1 MKQIAN
7 GFTLLNLVFGCMA
20 IVAAIEPGLT
30 TTMDADGISTFV
42 ILPEKIYLA
51 SVFIGCAAVIDFL
64 DGFIARLLNAASPM
78 GKELD
83 SLADVVSF
91 GVAPGMIAM
100 QFLKL
105 SFAKNTAGMDAN
117 LIWLLPAFLL
127 PVAGAIRLA
136 RFNLDTSSFTYFKGV
151 PIPAGGILVA
161 SFPLI
166 YWFSDNET
174 VNALLTN
181 TTFWYAIILV
191 VSGLMVSTLPMFS
204 LKFKHFSIQ
213 KDWPVVLLA
222 VLTLIG
228 SFLIGWL
235 TVPIIFV
242 LYVLLSL
249 FTLKKKKNNTVK
261 ADTA

>member
-20 IVAAIEPGLT
+20 IVVAIGPGLT

-64 DGFIARLLNAASPM
+64 DGFIARLLNASSPM

-100 QFLKL
+100 QFLRL
-105 SFAKNTAGMDAN
+105 CFAKDATGIDTN

-136 RFNLDTSSFTYFKGV
+136 RFNLDTASSTYFKGV
-151 PIPAGGILVA
+151 PIPAAGILIA

-166 YWFSDNET
+166 YWFSNSVA
-174 VNALLTN
+174 VNTLLTN
-181 TTFWYAIILV
+181 AAFWYILVLV
-191 VSGLMVSTLPMFS
+191 VSGLMVSRFPMFS
-204 LKFKHFSIQ
+204 LKFKHFSLQ
-213 KDWPVVLLA
+213 KDWPIVLLA
-222 VLTLIG
+222 ILAIIG
-228 SFLIGWL
+228 SFVIGWL
-235 TVPIIFV
+235 TVPVVFA

-249 FTLKKKKNNTVK
+249 LTLKKS
-261 ADTA
+261 DMTAKTETK

>member
-20 IVAAIEPGLT
+20 IVAAIGPGLT
-30 TTMDADGISTFV
+30 TTMDTDGISTFV

-78 GKELD
+78 GKQLD

-105 SFAKNTAGMDAN
+105 SFAKDTSGLDIN
-117 LIWLLPAFLL
+117 LLWLLPAFLL

-136 RFNLDTSSFTYFKGV
+136 RFNLDTSSTTYFKGV
-151 PIPAGGILVA
+151 PIPAAGILVA

-166 YWFSDNET
+166 YWFSNNVT
-174 VNALLTN
+174 VNSLLTN
-181 TTFWYAIILV
+181 VTFWYVLILL
-191 VSGLMVSTLPMFS
+191 VSGLMVSSLPMFS
-204 LKFKHFSIQ
+204 LKFKHFSIS
-213 KDWPVVLLA
+213 KEWPIVLLA
-222 VLTLIG
+222 ILVIIG
-228 SFLIGWL
+228 SFVIGWL
-235 TVPIIFV
+235 TVPVVFA

-249 FTLKKKKNNTVK
+249 FTLKKSD
-261 ADTA
+261 A